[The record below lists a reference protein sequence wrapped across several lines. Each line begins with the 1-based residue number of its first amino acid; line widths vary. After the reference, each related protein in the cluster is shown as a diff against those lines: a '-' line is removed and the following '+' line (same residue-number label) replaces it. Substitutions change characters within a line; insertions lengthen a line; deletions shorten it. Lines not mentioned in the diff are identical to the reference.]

1 MKVQF
6 VIYSDTKSLLA
17 KIDTYH
23 GNPEKSSTMKVNKP
37 SDGGYSLFMYCLF
50 VITEKR
56 HVYYNDIECMKI
68 FFKDSKEPVIKI
80 TNFEKLKLLPLT
92 KKKQFLM

>member
-6 VIYSDTKSLLA
+6 VIYSDAKSLLA
-17 KIDTYH
+17 KIDAYH

-56 HVYYNDIECMKI
+56 HDLDCMKI

-92 KKKQFLM
+92 NKKQFLM